1 MKRRAC
7 VALGMTWALVAACG
21 SSDGP
26 TVRVTVPVGATMQ
39 SAADSLASAGVV
51 GSPKAF
57 RLYAKL
63 RRGDRTIRAGT
74 YELRKDASWSSVLA
88 SLRSGK
94 GIVNTVTVP
103 EGFTLAQTEAILA
116 SKLSLPID
124 SIRAATRDSALLQ
137 RLRVSRP
144 DLEGYLF
151 PDTYFFP
158 PGTTARAAVQAMA
171 RRFEQQWKPEWT
183 ARLDTFAISRHEVVT
198 LASIV
203 EKEAKLP
210 QERPII
216 ASVYW
221 NRLRRGMLLQAD
233 PTVQYALPEYQTRL
247 LYRHLAVRSP
257 YNTYRYTGLPPGPIA
272 APGEASIVA
281 TLYPADTKFLY
292 FVAYPDGHHEFR
304 VTAAEHEKAVVAARR
319 AWSAVRTKAAATK
332 APPTK
337 AAPARIR

>member
-1 MKRRAC
+1 MKCRSL
-7 VALGMTWALVAACG
+7 ALGMTWALAACG
-21 SSDGP
+21 GSDGAP
-26 TVRVTVPVGATMQ
+26 VRVTVPLGASMK
-39 SAADSLASAGVV
+39 SAADSLASAGVI
-51 GSPKAF
+51 GSAKAF

-63 RRGDRTIRAGT
+63 RRGDRGIRAGT

-88 SLRSGK
+88 SLKSGK
-94 GIVNTVTVP
+94 GIVNTVMVP
-103 EGFTLAQTEAILA
+103 EGFSLAQTEAILA

-124 SIRAATRDSALLQ
+124 SIRAATRDSALLH

-221 NRLRRGMLLQAD
+221 NRLRKGMLLQAD
-233 PTVQYALPEYQTRL
+233 PTVQYALPEYQARL
-247 LYRHLAVRSP
+247 LYRHLTVRSP

-272 APGEASIVA
+272 APGEASILA
-281 TLYPADTKFLY
+281 TLYPASTKFLY

-304 VTAAEHEKAVVAARR
+304 ESAAEHEKAVVAARR

-332 APPTK
+332 AATK
-337 AAPARIR
+337 AAPAPTR

>member
-1 MKRRAC
+1 MNRPA
-7 VALGMTWALVAACG
+7 ALGLALALAACSG
-21 SSDGP
+21 GNADQA
-26 TVRVTVPVGATMQ
+26 TVTIPIGATMRT
-39 SAADSLASAGVV
+39 ATDSLAKAGVIARP
-51 GSPKAF
+51 GLF
-57 RLYAKL
+57 RVYAKL
-63 RRGDRTIRAGT
+63 KRSDRRIKAGT
-74 YELRKDASWSSVLA
+74 YVLSKGASWNEVLT
-88 SLRSGK
+88 SLRDGR
-94 GIVNTVTVP
+94 GIVNSVTVP

-124 SIRAATRDSALLQ
+124 SIRVATRDTALLQ

-221 NRLRRGMLLQAD
+221 NRLRKGMLLQAD

-247 LYRHLAVRSP
+247 LYKHLAVRSP

-304 VTAAEHEKAVVAARR
+304 GTAAEHEKAVVAARR
-319 AWSAVRTKAAATK
+319 AWSAVRTKAAATR
-332 APPTK
+332 AAPTK
-337 AAPARIR
+337 SAPARIR

>member
-1 MKRRAC
+1 MADRR
-7 VALGMTWALVAACG
+7 ALVAAAFLLAACG
-21 SSDGP
+21 GGGGP
-26 TVRVTVPVGATMQ
+26 QVRVTVPLGATMK
-39 SAADSLASAGVV
+39 SASDSLASAGVI

-57 RLYAKL
+57 RLYAKI
-63 RRGDRTIRAGT
+63 RRGDRAIKAGT
-74 YELRKDASWSSVLA
+74 YMLARNASWSSVLA

-103 EGFTLAQTEAILA
+103 EGWTLAQSEALLA
-116 SKLSLPID
+116 SKLSLPLD
-124 SIRAATRDSALLQ
+124 SIKAATRDTALLQ

-221 NRLRRGMLLQAD
+221 NRLRKGMLLQAD

-257 YNTYRYTGLPPGPIA
+257 YNTYKYTGLPPGPIA

-304 VTAAEHEKAVVAARR
+304 GTAAEHEKAVVAARR
-319 AWSAVRTKAAATK
+319 AWSAVRTKAAS
-332 APPTK
+332 TK
-337 AAPARIR
+337 AASTKVAPTGTR

>member
-1 MKRRAC
+1 MLAERRALLAAGC
-7 VALGMTWALVAACG
+7 LMIAACG
-21 SSDGP
+21 GGAGP
-26 TVRVTVPVGATMQ
+26 QVRVTVPLGATMKA
-39 SAADSLASAGVV
+39 AADSLASAGVI

-57 RLYAKL
+57 RLYAKV
-63 RRGDRTIRAGT
+63 RRGDRAIKAGT
-74 YELRKDASWSSVLA
+74 YMLGKNASWASVLA
-88 SLRSGK
+88 SLRSGR
-94 GIVNTVTVP
+94 GIVNTVMIP
-103 EGFTLAQTEAILA
+103 EGWTLAQTEALLA
-116 SKLSLPID
+116 SRLSVPID
-124 SIRAATRDSALLQ
+124 SVRAATRDSALLQ

-171 RRFEQQWKPEWT
+171 RRFEQRWKPEWT

-203 EKEAKLP
+203 EEEAKLA

-216 ASVYW
+216 AAVYW
-221 NRLRRGMLLQAD
+221 NRLRKGMLLQAD

-257 YNTYRYTGLPPGPIA
+257 YNTYRYRGLPPGPIA
-272 APGEASIVA
+272 APGEESIVA
-281 TLYPADTKFLY
+281 TLYPADVKFLY

-304 VTAAEHEKAVVAARR
+304 ETAAEHEKAVVAARR
-319 AWSAVRTKAAATK
+319 AWSAVRAKAAPTTA
-332 APPTK
+332 APTK
-337 AAPARIR
+337 AAPRAR

>member
-1 MKRRAC
+1 MADRRAV
-7 VALGMTWALVAACG
+7 VAAAFLLAACG
-21 SSDGP
+21 GGGGP
-26 TVRVTVPVGATMQ
+26 QVRVTVPLGATMK
-39 SAADSLASAGVV
+39 SAADSLAGAGVI
-51 GSPKAF
+51 GSPRAF
-57 RLYAKL
+57 RLYAKV
-63 RRGDRTIRAGT
+63 RRGDRAIKAGT
-74 YELRKDASWSSVLA
+74 YMLARNASWSSVLA

-94 GIVNTVTVP
+94 GIVNTITVP
-103 EGFTLAQTEAILA
+103 EGWTLAQAEALLA

-124 SIRAATRDSALLQ
+124 SIKAATRDTALLQ

-221 NRLRRGMLLQAD
+221 NRLRKGMLLQAD

-304 VTAAEHEKAVVAARR
+304 GTAAEHEKAVVAARR
-319 AWSAVRTKAAATK
+319 AWSAVRTKAASTK
-332 APPTK
+332 AASTK
-337 AAPARIR
+337 AAPTGTR

>member
-1 MKRRAC
+1 MADRRAV
-7 VALGMTWALVAACG
+7 VAATACLLAACG
-21 SSDGP
+21 GGGGP
-26 TVRVTVPVGATMQ
+26 QVRVTVPLGATMK
-39 SAADSLASAGVV
+39 SAADSLAGAGII
-51 GSPKAF
+51 GSPRAF
-57 RLYAKL
+57 RLYAKV
-63 RRGDRTIRAGT
+63 RRGDRAIKAGT
-74 YELRKDASWSSVLA
+74 YMLARNASWSSVLA

-94 GIVNTVTVP
+94 GIVNTITVP
-103 EGFTLAQTEAILA
+103 EGWTLAQAEALLA

-124 SIRAATRDSALLQ
+124 SIKAATRDTALLQ

-221 NRLRRGMLLQAD
+221 NRLRKGMLLQAD

-304 VTAAEHEKAVVAARR
+304 GTAAEHEKAVVAARR
-319 AWSAVRTKAAATK
+319 AWSAVRTKAASTK
-332 APPTK
+332 AASTK
-337 AAPARIR
+337 AAPTGTR